1 MSQLVRWHGFADA
14 PTLQQE
20 AFARILR
27 AADAAIAARGRFDLV
42 LAGGSTPQAV
52 YRLLRD
58 AQADWSRWWIWYG
71 DERCLAR
78 DDPERNSHMAAINW
92 LDHVAIDATQIRPIA
107 AELGA
112 QAGARDYAQ
121 VLQPLGWFDLVLLGL
136 GEDGHTASL
145 FPGRD
150 VHGDGSASMIAVLDA
165 PKPPAQR
172 ISMSAT
178 RLSQARAV
186 VFLVSG
192 ESKREAVQRWREGA
206 DIPARTIAPAAGVD
220 VLIEQ
225 ALLDSPAAPALP

>member
-27 AADAAIAARGRFDLV
+27 AADAAIEARGRFDLV

-52 YRLLRD
+52 YHLLRG
-58 AQADWSRWWIWYG
+58 ANADWSRWWIWYG
-71 DERCLAR
+71 DERCLP
-78 DDPERNSHMAAINW
+78 PEHADRNSRMAAINW
-92 LDHVAIDATQIRPIA
+92 LDHVAIPAAQTRPIA
-107 AELGA
+107 AEWGA

-121 VLQPLGWFDLVLLGL
+121 VLQTLGWFDLVLLGL

-150 VHGDGSASMIAVLDA
+150 VHDDGSATMIAVFDA

-178 RLSQARAV
+178 RLGQARAV
-186 VFLVSG
+186 LFLVSG
-192 ESKREAVQRWREGA
+192 ESKRDAVQRWRDGA
-206 DIPARTIAPAAGVD
+206 DIPARTIAPLDGVD
-220 VLIEQ
+220 VLVEQ
-225 ALLDSPAAPALP
+225 ALLDRPAEQAPP